1 MEAAWS
7 FNMVVHMCMRG
18 PKRRPKAAKRLARH
32 RPEVTPDE
40 RFVRWLLRSVTLSV
54 CAWADGLWTPA
65 PFFRCTLRLR
75 P

>member
-40 RFVRWLLRSVTLSV
+40 RFVRWLFDISFGYPVCLCLGGWSLDSRSIL
-54 CAWADGLWTPA
+54 
-65 PFFRCTLRLR
+65 
-75 P
+75 